1 MINPGQLNER
11 LYFFLLLV
19 MLVTNQENIQIYV
32 MNVARSLQT
41 QDLQIIGL
49 TGTYED
55 HQVQQWAFSLS
66 KKKKRLKP

>member
-19 MLVTNQENIQIYV
+19 MLVSNQENIQIYV

-55 HQVQQWAFSLS
+55 HQVQQ
-66 KKKKRLKP
+66 

>member
-19 MLVTNQENIQIYV
+19 MLVCNQENIQIYV

-41 QDLQIIGL
+41 EDLQIVGADRNL
-49 TGTYED
+49 
-55 HQVQQWAFSLS
+55 
-66 KKKKRLKP
+66 